1 MPVLRFKLT
10 SAQCFSYDVPYTVPM
25 LPFSKEITVVARLG
39 SGLKSKVRSLIA
51 RDSGLSEIS
60 IDDLA
65 TSSKLQSWEAVQ
77 IPERLKFSSRL
88 AIKLVILFLL
98 IIAFVPW
105 TQTITVTGQLSA
117 YSPYERPQDIE
128 AQITGRIQK
137 WHVFEGVRV
146 KQGDL
151 IVELE
156 DYDPNFMAPDLL
168 SFLDQRKKAL
178 EQTRKAALSRAE
190 QLDKRIK
197 EMQNLVKA
205 AVPSAQAR
213 VVEAQNKVR
222 EAYQKVESAKI
233 TMSTAELNVD
243 RHKQLAEQG
252 LVSQR
257 ELELTIQSAIGS
269 KADLEGAQANLRA
282 AEQSMK
288 ALGFGREQISAEVLQ
303 RLLDAEA
310 ARDASVGEAAKAAD
324 QLAEVSLRMSNATQ
338 RRIASKILAPIDGTV
353 VKMAQ
358 AGAGETV
365 RQGDKIVR
373 LSPNSLDKAVEMT
386 ADGIDAPLLNVGR
399 KVKILFYGIPAI
411 PLPAWPEVM
420 AGTYTGVIKVID
432 QVDDG
437 KGNFRFWVVPDPEDR
452 AWPEQTHVRQGTK
465 VMGWV
470 ILNRVPLWYELWRRF
485 NLFPPDYQERPPS
498 LIDTLLPKAGR
509 GAK

>member
-1 MPVLRFKLT
+1 M
-10 SAQCFSYDVPYTVPM
+10 
-25 LPFSKEITVVARLG
+25 ARLG
-39 SGLKSKVRSLIA
+39 PGLKNKVRSLVQQE
-51 RDSGLSEIS
+51 SGLDEIS
-60 IDDLA
+60 VDDLA
-65 TSSKLQSWEAVQ
+65 TSSKLRSWEAVQ

-88 AIKLVILFLL
+88 AIKLVVLFLL

-117 YSPYERPQDIE
+117 YNPYERPQDIE
-128 AQITGRIQK
+128 AQITGRIKK

-151 IVELE
+151 ILELD
-156 DYDPNFMAPDLL
+156 DYDPNFMSPGLL
-168 SFLDQRKKAL
+168 NFFAQRKTAL
-178 EQTRKAALSRAE
+178 EDTRKAALARVE

-197 EMQNLVKA
+197 EMQNLVKS

-213 VVEAQNKVR
+213 VVEAENKVR
-222 EAYQKVESAKI
+222 EAHQKVEAAKI
-233 TMSTAELNVD
+233 AVATAGLNVD
-243 RHKQLAEQG
+243 RHRQMAEQG

-257 ELELTIQSAIGS
+257 ELELALQSAIAS
-269 KADLEGAQANLRA
+269 QADLQGAQANLKG
-282 AEQSMK
+282 AEQAMK
-288 ALGFGREQISAEVLQ
+288 ALSFGRDQVNAEVLQ
-303 RLLDAEA
+303 RLLEAEA
-310 ARDASVGEAAKAAD
+310 ARDASVAEAARAAD
-324 QLAEVSLRMSNATQ
+324 QLADISLRQSNAEQ
-338 RRIASKILAPIDGTV
+338 RRLASRVLAPVDGTV

-358 AGAGETV
+358 AGVGETL

-373 LSPNSLDKAVEMT
+373 LSPTSLDKAIEMT
-386 ADGIDAPLLNVGR
+386 ADGLDAPLLNVGR

-411 PLPAWPEVM
+411 PLPAWPELM
-420 AGTYTGVIKVID
+420 AGTYSGVIKVVD

-452 AWPEQTHVRQGTK
+452 PWPDQSHVRQGTK
-465 VMGWV
+465 AMGWV
-470 ILNRVPLWYELWRRF
+470 VLNRVPLWYELWRRF

>member
-1 MPVLRFKLT
+1 M
-10 SAQCFSYDVPYTVPM
+10 
-25 LPFSKEITVVARLG
+25 ARLG
-39 SGLKSKVRSLIA
+39 SGLRNKVRSLIA
-51 RDSGLSEIS
+51 KDTGLSEIAV
-60 IDDLA
+60 DDLA
-65 TSSKLQSWEAVQ
+65 VSSKLQSWEAVQ
-77 IPERLKFSSRL
+77 IPERLRFSSKL
-88 AIKLVILFLL
+88 AVGLVLLFLV

-117 YSPYERPQDIE
+117 YSPFERPQDIE
-128 AQITGRIQK
+128 AQITGRIKK
-137 WHVFEGVRV
+137 WHVYEGVRV

-156 DYDPNFMAPDLL
+156 DFDPNFMAPDLL
-168 SFLDQRKKAL
+168 AFLDQRKRAL
-178 EQTRKAALSRAE
+178 EQTRQAALSRAE
-190 QLDKRIK
+190 QLDKRIT
-197 EMQNLVKA
+197 EMQKLVKA
-205 AVPSAQAR
+205 AVPSAGAR
-213 VVEAQNKVR
+213 VQEAESKVR
-222 EAYQKVESAKI
+222 EASQKVEAAKI
-233 TMSTAELNVD
+233 AVATAELNVD

-257 ELELTIQSAIGS
+257 DLELTIQSAIAS
-269 KADLEGAQANLRA
+269 KADLQGAQANLKA
-282 AEQSMK
+282 AEQAMK
-288 ALGFGREQISAEVLQ
+288 ALSFGREQVNAEVLQ

-310 ARDASVGEAAKAAD
+310 SRDASVAEAAKAAD
-324 QLAEVSLRMSNATQ
+324 QLADVSLRMSNATQ
-338 RRIASKILAPIDGTV
+338 RRVASKVLAPIDGTV
-353 VKMAQ
+353 VKMAE

-365 RQGDKIVR
+365 RLGDKIVR
-373 LSPNSLDKAVEMT
+373 LSPTSMDKAVEMT

-399 KVKILFYGIPAI
+399 KVKVLFYGIPAI

-437 KGNFRFWVVPDPEDR
+437 KGNFRFWVVPDPDDR
-452 AWPEQTHVRQGTK
+452 PWPEQNHVRQGTK

-509 GAK
+509 GSK

>member
-1 MPVLRFKLT
+1 
-10 SAQCFSYDVPYTVPM
+10 
-25 LPFSKEITVVARLG
+25 VARL
-39 SGLKSKVRSLIA
+39 SAGLRNKVRSLVQ
-51 RDSGLSEIS
+51 RESGLDEIS
-60 IDDLA
+60 VDDLA
-65 TSSKLQSWEAVQ
+65 TSAKLQSWEAVQ

-88 AIKLVILFLL
+88 AIKLVVLFIL

-117 YSPYERPQDIE
+117 YSPFERPQDIE
-128 AQITGRIQK
+128 AQITGRIKK
-137 WHVFEGVRV
+137 WHVYEGVRV

-151 IVELE
+151 IVELD

-168 SFLDQRKKAL
+168 AFLDQRKKAL
-178 EQTRKAALSRAE
+178 EETRQAALGRAE

-197 EMQNLVKA
+197 EMQNLVKS

-213 VVEAQNKVR
+213 VVEAENKVR
-222 EAYQKVESAKI
+222 EAYQKVEAAKI
-233 TMSTAELNVD
+233 AVATAELNVD

-257 ELELTIQSAIGS
+257 ELEVTIQAAIAS
-269 KADLEGAQANLRA
+269 KADLQGAQANLKA

-288 ALGFGREQISAEVLQ
+288 ALSFGRDQVSAEVLQ

-310 ARDASVGEAAKAAD
+310 ARDASIADAARATDVLAD
-324 QLAEVSLRMSNATQ
+324 VSLRMSNATQ
-338 RRIASKILAPIDGTV
+338 RRIASRVLAPIDGTV
-353 VKMAQ
+353 VKMAE

-373 LSPNSLDKAVEMT
+373 LSPSSTDKAIEMT
-386 ADGIDAPLLNVGR
+386 ADGLDAPLLNVGR

-411 PLPAWPEVM
+411 PLPAWPELM
-420 AGTYTGVIKVID
+420 AGTYGGVIKVID

-452 AWPEQTHVRQGTK
+452 PWPEQAHVRQGTK
-465 VMGWV
+465 AMGWV

>member
-1 MPVLRFKLT
+1 MMCHQCNDRTLRHAAFLREG
-10 SAQCFSYDVPYTVPM
+10 SVPN
-25 LPFSKEITVVARLG
+25 LG
-39 SGLKSKVRSLIA
+39 TGIKNKVRSLVQ
-51 RDSGLSEIS
+51 RESGLDEIS

-65 TSSKLQSWEAVQ
+65 TSTKLQSWEAVQ
-77 IPERLKFSSRL
+77 IPERLRFSSRL
-88 AIKLVILFLL
+88 AIKLVVLFLL

-117 YSPYERPQDIE
+117 YNPYERPQDIE
-128 AQITGRIQK
+128 AQITGRIKK
-137 WHVFEGVRV
+137 WHIFEGVRV

-151 IVELE
+151 ILELD
-156 DYDPNFMAPDLL
+156 DYDPNFMSPDLL
-168 SFLDQRKKAL
+168 NFLAQRKKAL
-178 EQTRKAALSRAE
+178 EETRKAALGRAE
-190 QLDKRIK
+190 QLDKRIL

-213 VVEAQNKVR
+213 VVEAENKVR
-222 EAYQKVESAKI
+222 EARQKVEAARI
-233 TMSTAELNVD
+233 AVETAELNVD

-257 ELELTIQSAIGS
+257 ELELAIQGAIAS
-269 KADLEGAQANLRA
+269 KADLQGALANLKA
-282 AEQSMK
+282 AEQAMK
-288 ALGFGREQISAEVLQ
+288 ALGFGRDQVSAEVLQ

-310 ARDASVGEAAKAAD
+310 ARDASVAEAARAAD
-324 QLAEVSLRMSNATQ
+324 QLADISLRQSNAEQ
-338 RRIASKILAPIDGTV
+338 RRLASRVLAPIDGTV
-353 VKMAQ
+353 VRMAE
-358 AGAGETV
+358 AGVGETV
-365 RQGDKIVR
+365 RQGDKLVR
-373 LSPNSLDKAVEMT
+373 LSPTSFDKAIEMT
-386 ADGIDAPLLNVGR
+386 ADGLDAPLLNVGR

-411 PLPAWPEVM
+411 PLPAWPELM
-420 AGTYTGVIKVID
+420 AGTYSGIIKVVD

-452 AWPEQTHVRQGTK
+452 PWPDQAHVRQGTK
-465 VMGWV
+465 AMGWV

>member
-1 MPVLRFKLT
+1 M
-10 SAQCFSYDVPYTVPM
+10 
-25 LPFSKEITVVARLG
+25 ARLG

-288 ALGFGREQISAEVLQ
+288 ALGFGREQINAEVLQ

-324 QLAEVSLRMSNATQ
+324 QVAEVSLRMSNATQ

-353 VKMAQ
+353 VKMAE

-373 LSPNSLDKAVEMT
+373 LSPNSLDKAIEMT

-432 QVDDG
+432 QIDDG

-452 AWPEQTHVRQGTK
+452 TWPEQSHVRQGTK

>member
-1 MPVLRFKLT
+1 M
-10 SAQCFSYDVPYTVPM
+10 
-25 LPFSKEITVVARLG
+25 ARLG
-39 SGLKSKVRSLIA
+39 SDLKNKVRSLIA

-205 AVPSAQAR
+205 AVPGAQAR
-213 VVEAQNKVR
+213 VGEADNKVL
-222 EAYQKVESAKI
+222 EAIQKIEAAKI
-233 TMSTAELNVD
+233 AVATAELNVE
-243 RHKQLAEQG
+243 RHKQLAEEG

-257 ELELTIQSAIGS
+257 ELEVTIQAALAS
-269 KADLEGAQANLRA
+269 KADLQGARANLKA
-282 AEQSMK
+282 AEQSTK
-288 ALGFGREQISAEVLQ
+288 ALGFGRQQISAEVLQ

-338 RRIASKILAPIDGTV
+338 RRSASKILAPIDGTV

-373 LSPNSLDKAVEMT
+373 VSPNSLDKAIEMT

-452 AWPEQTHVRQGTK
+452 TWPEQSHVRQGTK